1 MPVLSFRP
9 KPSTK
14 HTIST
19 LAFRAIIH
27 RRSSSHGGNDRL
39 TTGLYTGAIII
50 LFFVGCLVIR
60 AKKFSK
66 KQPTEDNPPQQ
77 DVELPELARQP
88 ETPPHVD
95 TPVPTQP
102 PPAYI
107 DLDDPVP
114 TYEAATRGSSN
125 ART

>member
-1 MPVLSFRP
+1 MPVLSFRS

-14 HTIST
+14 YTVST
-19 LAFRAIIH
+19 SAFQAIVH
-27 RRSSSHGGNDRL
+27 RRSSSHGGSDRL

-66 KQPTEDNPPQQ
+66 KQAPEENPSQQ
-77 DVELPELARQP
+77 DVELPEVTRQL
-88 ETPPHVD
+88 ETPPRVD
-95 TPVPTQP
+95 TPVLTQP

-107 DLDDPVP
+107 DLDDPAP
-114 TYEAATRGSSN
+114 TYEVATRGSSN
-125 ART
+125 ARA